1 MDQNGLAGLKSHSAL
16 VGSNPDLVQASG
28 GNTSYKN
35 GSCMWVKGSGFRLK
49 DAHIQNIF
57 AEIKLGSLT
66 AKQIADKHDFSDYL
80 CNEILPS
87 IETNFHLMLEGNF
100 VTHLHSLGAISLGIS
115 SELTQSRLNN
125 SEIRIVPY
133 ARPGV
138 DLANAI
144 YKIEGFQDHTL
155 LLRNHGVIFTART
168 LEEIEKKINTF
179 ENNVELI
186 FGELE
191 KSEEFPSWV
200 EILVSGV
207 LTPDQAV
214 FLGPKPF
221 IESNSPSEKSVSIN
235 SFGELL
241 FPSYFSKDRIEMAY
255 FYSRV
260 AKLVEKKTRICY
272 LSSQEVESLLNWDRE
287 KKRIQMAN

>member
-1 MDQNGLAGLKSHSAL
+1 
-16 VGSNPDLVQASG
+16 
-28 GNTSYKN
+28 
-35 GSCMWVKGSGFRLK
+35 LK
-49 DAHIQNIF
+49 DAYIKNIF
-57 AEIKLGSLT
+57 AEVELGSLT
-66 AKQIADKHDFSDYL
+66 AKQIADKHDFSDHL
-80 CNEILPS
+80 CNDILPS
-87 IETNFHLMLEGNF
+87 IETNFHLLLKDSF

-115 SELTQSRLNN
+115 SERTQSRLNN
-125 SEIRIVPY
+125 CEVRIVPY
-133 ARPGV
+133 AQPGV
-138 DLANAI
+138 NLANAI
-144 YKIEGFQDHTL
+144 CETEGFQEHTL
-155 LLRNHGVIFTART
+155 LLRNHGVIFTSRT
-168 LEEIEKKINTF
+168 LEEIERKIVTF
-179 ENNVELI
+179 ESTVQLI

-241 FPSYFSKDRIEMAY
+241 FPSNFSKDRTEMAY

-260 AKLVEKKTRICY
+260 AKLVEKKTHISY
-272 LSSQEVESLLNWDRE
+272 LSSQEVESLLNWERE

>member
-1 MDQNGLAGLKSHSAL
+1 
-16 VGSNPDLVQASG
+16 
-28 GNTSYKN
+28 
-35 GSCMWVKGSGFRLK
+35 
-49 DAHIQNIF
+49 
-57 AEIKLGSLT
+57 
-66 AKQIADKHDFSDYL
+66 
-80 CNEILPS
+80 
-87 IETNFHLMLEGNF
+87 
-100 VTHLHSLGAISLGIS
+100 
-115 SELTQSRLNN
+115 
-125 SEIRIVPY
+125 
-133 ARPGV
+133 
-138 DLANAI
+138 
-144 YKIEGFQDHTL
+144 
-155 LLRNHGVIFTART
+155 VIFTSRT
-168 LEEIEKKINTF
+168 LEEIERKIVTF
-179 ENNVELI
+179 ESTVQLI

-241 FPSYFSKDRIEMAY
+241 FPSNFSKDRTEMAY

-260 AKLVEKKTRICY
+260 AKLVEKKTHISY
-272 LSSQEVESLLNWDRE
+272 LSSQEVESLLNWERE